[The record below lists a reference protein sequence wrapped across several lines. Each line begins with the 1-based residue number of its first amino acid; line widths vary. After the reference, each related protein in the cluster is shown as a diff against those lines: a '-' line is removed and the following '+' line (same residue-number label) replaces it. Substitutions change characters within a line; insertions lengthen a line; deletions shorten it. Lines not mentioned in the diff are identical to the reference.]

1 MKEPPDIELSLGTD
15 QICFII
21 VKSREFEAK
30 DAPSGLTV
38 GSNATDDDMAAV
50 LEMRRND
57 PVFEE
62 LYAFIDDLNEDQQV
76 DLVALAWVGR
86 GDFTIDEWADAQDT
100 AREARSGPTATYLLG
115 LPLLPDYLED
125 ALSDLDRS
133 CEDEEMGR
141 L

>member
-1 MKEPPDIELSLGTD
+1 MREAPDIELSIGID

-21 VKSREFEAK
+21 VKAREFEAK

-38 GSNATDDDMAAV
+38 GSNATDDAMAAV

-57 PVFEE
+57 PVFDE
-62 LYAFIDDLNEDQQV
+62 LTAFIDDLNEDQQV

-86 GDFTIDEWADAQDT
+86 GDFTIDEWAEAQEA
-100 AREARSGPTATYLLG
+100 ARQARSGPTSAYLLG
-115 LPLLPDYLED
+115 QPLLPDYLEE

-133 CEDEEMGR
+133 CADEEMGH